1 MRQARRGVIIMEKQ
15 DILKKDDPREMLQD
29 IEAVIFDLDG
39 SLVDS
44 MWLWKAIDVEYLG
57 QIGRAH
63 V

>member
-39 SLVDS
+39 SLDRKSV
-44 MWLWKAIDVEYLG
+44 V
-57 QIGRAH
+57 
-63 V
+63 